1 MHLTDQNYYSP
12 EANASYISTSQF
24 KDFMSCP
31 AMAVA
36 KLAGDHVE
44 PESEALKLGSY
55 MDELLTGSGSHYI
68 VERFDEIHTKQGKR
82 REAYEAAYQTHIK
95 ILNQPLMMH
104 YLSGEHQ
111 TIMTGTIEGAPF
123 KIKMDSY
130 KPGEF
135 IADLK
140 YMRSLRSPNLF
151 EPMISYW
158 HYDWQAA
165 IYQEIV
171 YQNAGERLPFFFV
184 IATKEKPPHLTVAQI
199 QQYNIDA
206 ALDTVRKNLPRVMQ
220 IKNGSVEPER
230 CEEYNCDFCTQTR
243 ILMEIEDTDL
253 LGMSRAQKL
262 AITGGA

>member
-1 MHLTDQNYYSP
+1 MILTAENYYSQ
-12 EANASYISTSQF
+12 EANRAYMSTSQF
-24 KDFMSCP
+24 KDFMNCP
-31 AMAVA
+31 AMAMA
-36 KLAGDHVE
+36 KLADDYTE
-44 PESEALKLGSY
+44 PESDALKLGSY
-55 MDELLTGSGSHYI
+55 FDAILTG
-68 VERFDEIHTKQGKR
+68 EI
-82 REAYEAAYQTHIK
+82 EAYEYEHSAEIFKKNGDRYADYEQAFKTSQ
-95 ILNQPLMMH
+95 LVRSQPLMMR

-111 TIMTGTIEGAPF
+111 RFITGEIEACKF

-130 KPGEF
+130 KPDEF

-171 YQNAGERLPFFFV
+171 FQNTGKRLPFYFV

-206 ALDTVRKNLPRVMQ
+206 ALDTVRENLPRLMQ
-220 IKNGSVEPER
+220 VKNGSVAPER
-230 CEEYNCDFCTQTR
+230 CEDYNCDFCTQTR
-243 ILMEIEDTDL
+243 IITDIEDTDM
-253 LGMSRAQKL
+253 LGMSRAQKS